1 MRRLSPGRSLMV
13 CLALLLLAA
22 CGGPPTPSPAP
33 PPSSAA
39 IQARPWPEADALFRS
54 DPRWLGADDAYSI
67 DLGDDRTLWLFG
79 DTFVSTSILNT
90 RILSTMIRN
99 SVGLQTG
106 RDPSN
111 ASMTF
116 YWRTIGGQPRSF
128 FPGEGETWFW
138 PGHGLLVEGRL
149 IILFMATRPSSEGL
163 GFAHTGW
170 RAVSIPNP
178 DQPPAAWQLDWLE
191 TPTNPFGLIVSGSVL
206 RQGEQVLAYSVR
218 EPEHT
223 IHLVRWPVERFAQG
237 DLSQPQW
244 WDGED
249 RGWVPQQDLRE
260 APQALFAGGQTE
272 FSVHYEPTLD
282 RFLEIQTI
290 GFGPVDLGF
299 RLGDSPVGPWTPL
312 ETFYRPEE
320 YGQSRILIYAAKA
333 HPQLAGAD
341 LVLTYATNTYPYA
354 RLVLRNDLYYP
365 RFLGATFASGVPWKT
380 TTN

>member
-1 MRRLSPGRSLMV
+1 MHHPSFGRSLII
-13 CLALLLLAA
+13 CLALLSLAA
-22 CGGPPTPSPAP
+22 CGGQPAPSATP
-33 PPSSAA
+33 PPSSAT
-39 IQARPWPEADALFRS
+39 IQARPWPQADAIFRS

-79 DTFVSTSILNT
+79 DTFISTSILHT

-111 ASMTF
+111 ASMDF
-116 YWRTIGGQPRSF
+116 YWRTTEGQPRSF
-128 FPGEGETWFW
+128 FPEEGETWFW
-138 PGHGLLVEGRL
+138 PGHGLLVEGKL
-149 IILFMATRPSSEGL
+149 IIFLMATRPSPESL

-170 RAVSIPNP
+170 RAVLIPNP
-178 DQPPAAWQLDWLE
+178 DQSPAAWQLDWLE
-191 TPTNPFGLIVSGSVL
+191 TPSNPFGLIVSGSVF
-206 RQGEQVLAYSVR
+206 REGQHVLAYSVR

-223 IHLVRWPVERFAQG
+223 IHLVRWPVEGLVGG

-244 WDGED
+244 WAGEE
-249 RGWVPQQDLRE
+249 RGWVPQQDLRDV
-260 APQALFAGGQTE
+260 PQALFAGGQTE
-272 FSVHYEPTLD
+272 FSVHYEPALD
-282 RFLEIQTI
+282 RFLAIQTV
-290 GFGPVDLGF
+290 GFGPADLGF
-299 RLGDSPVGPWTPL
+299 RLGDSPVGPWTSL

-365 RFLGATFASGVPWKT
+365 PFLRATFTNATGTGVP
-380 TTN
+380 